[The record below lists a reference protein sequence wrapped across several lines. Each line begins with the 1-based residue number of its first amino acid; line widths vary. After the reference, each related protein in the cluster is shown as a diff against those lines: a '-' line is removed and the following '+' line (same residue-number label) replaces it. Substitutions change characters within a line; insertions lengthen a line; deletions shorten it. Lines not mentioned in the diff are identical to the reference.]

1 MQFSLHMRKFA
12 IQHILMWRGLL
23 LLISCDDG
31 VILISLVALVL
42 ISGGC
47 SPWTSVWLEFIYLFI
62 YLIKPWRRL
71 VLYYLK
77 WSTQTILQNVLNL
90 SHTSSIFSR
99 VDECTVNISAQ
110 KSSICVH
117 RYLTVHIEIFSWLP
131 IIVFL
136 FISLRPTSLVF
147 LSICK
152 GKYGPKVRVLSSMR
166 LLEPSPMTGKWSLS
180 VHQRNAI

>member
-1 MQFSLHMRKFA
+1 MQLAHVQQVVQAQTLCKSVFNNSL
-12 IQHILMWRGLL
+12 
-23 LLISCDDG
+23 S
-31 VILISLVALVL
+31 
-42 ISGGC
+42 
-47 SPWTSVWLEFIYLFI
+47 IYSILFI
-62 YLIKPWRRL
+62 DAKPWWRL

-99 VDECTVNISAQ
+99 IDECTVNISAQ

-117 RYLTVHIEIFSWLP
+117 RYLTVHIEIFSWFP

-136 FISLRPTSLVF
+136 FISLRPTSLLF

-166 LLEPSPMTGKWSLS
+166 LLEPSPMTG
-180 VHQRNAI
+180 